1 MLTPPIPSA
10 MNNSLKLML
19 MLLPAVTTMIACK
32 KDKEES
38 SADQAFSS
46 EIRNGS
52 YSYYQNGNTLSAAS
66 PSPHG
71 SFKLKFNSTALAAL
85 DSTGE
90 LPSGATFPNG
100 SVIVKEVV
108 SGSGVT
114 LLAVMKKEPSNA
126 NAGSGWMWAEYEPDG
141 STVFSV
147 GKREMVA
154 SGATADHP
162 TVIWSA
168 ASTCTKPRI
177 LPPTIPGQPPSD

>member
-1 MLTPPIPSA
+1 A

-147 GKREMVA
+147 GKKGDGCIGCH
-154 SGATADHP
+154 SGSPNRDLVRSFDLH
-162 TVIWSA
+162 
-168 ASTCTKPRI
+168 
-177 LPPTIPGQPPSD
+177 